1 MQDSSMSE
9 KKTTPTKKIARPK
22 AAAVKTKAAKGV
34 SDEQKLTPKQAL
46 FVKEY
51 LVDLNATQ
59 AAIRAGYSENSAA
72 VTGCENLIKPNI
84 QNAIQEAMQERKKRV
99 EITADS
105 VLESIVLIQ
114 QDAMQQSFDD
124 DGNRKM
130 LNHAAALKAAELLG
144 RHLALFIDK
153 KEITGANGAPLIV
166 QSSITFIEP
175 PKHDDDEG

>member
-1 MQDSSMSE
+1 MSAN
-9 KKTTPTKKIARPK
+9 KTTPTKKIAKPK
-22 AAAVKTKAAKGV
+22 AAAVKTKAAKGA
-34 SDEQKLTPKQAL
+34 SSEQKLTAKQAL

-59 AAIRAGYSENSAA
+59 AAIRAGYSEKTANRQGS
-72 VTGCENLIKPNI
+72 ENLSKPVI
-84 QNAIQEAMQERKKRV
+84 SNAIQEAMQDRKQRV

-114 QDAMQQSFDD
+114 QDAMRQSFDD

-166 QSSITFIEP
+166 QSSVTFVEP
-175 PKHDDDEG
+175 PKHADDDEG